1 VCAVWGHAARAEDA
15 VRYRFEVGQEFIY
28 RTTSE
33 YRYEAML
40 GLVKETIRHS
50 AETRLRVLR
59 KGADGSVRLCVKHSE
74 TREDEEPE
82 TEFGWCDLHP
92 DGRSTLGGI
101 LGVSFDPSAIFKP
114 LPPAGATEWQ
124 ARGNRGERLRLR
136 LGEGGAIEES
146 VESGRSTVGGAIC
159 TSRCVLRADGLP
171 ERIETSWSQGTDRR
185 TITTVLVEAAR
196 GDPAAAATLD
206 RELALYGELLDRWA
220 LERLRAPDEAAF
232 RSALKRGVERA
243 RALRKEAESPVLR
256 EELDRWLAAGE
267 GVDEALVD
275 DWRWQARWIGK
286 PAPDWT
292 LEDLDGRRHALKD
305 YRGKVLVLD
314 FWYAEC
320 GPCLMAMPVLKEV
333 AERWGGK
340 AAFLG
345 MNKDADPEEAR
356 RVAAAMELD
365 TPTLRAREV
374 VGRYEV
380 VAFPTVFVVDG
391 EGIVR
396 RAFVGFGPSLALELG
411 AALDDLLRDGGSSPP
426 GPPSSR

>member
-1 VCAVWGHAARAEDA
+1 MARIAMALVCFAWAHGAEAGDA
-15 VRYRFEVGQEFIY
+15 PSYRLEVGQEFVY
-28 RTTSE
+28 RSTSE

-50 AETRLRVLR
+50 AETRLWVIR
-59 KGADGSVRLCVKHSE
+59 KGADGSVRLCVRHTQ

-92 DGRSTLGGI
+92 DGRATLGGI

-136 LGEGGAIEES
+136 LGDGGAIEES
-146 VESGRSTVGGAIC
+146 VESGRSTVGGATC
-159 TSRCVLRADGLP
+159 TSRCVRRADGLP
-171 ERIETSWSQGTDRR
+171 ERIETAWSKGKKDRR
-185 TITTVLVEAAR
+185 TTTTVLAESAR

-206 RELALYGELLDRWA
+206 RELASYGELLDRWA

-256 EELDRWLAAGE
+256 EELERWLAADE
-267 GVDEALVD
+267 QVDEALVD
-275 DWRWQARWIGK
+275 DWRWQARRVGK

-292 LEDLDGRRHALKD
+292 LDDLDGKRHALKD
-305 YRGKVLVLD
+305 YRGKVVVLD

-333 AERWGGK
+333 AARHKGK
-340 AAFLG
+340 VALLG

-365 TPTLRAREV
+365 YPTLRARET

-380 VAFPTVFVVDG
+380 AAFPTMFVVDG

-396 RAFVGFGPSLALELG
+396 RVFVGFGPSLAAELE
-411 AALDDLLRDGGSSPP
+411 ATVQDLLP
-426 GPPSSR
+426 G